1 MLKNK
6 TSIIVTETTRDEL
19 RRIGRKEQTY
29 DQVINEL
36 IKTKQNLE
44 LEIKKTDLSNYQ
56 SHKISVSK
64 SDYS

>member
-1 MLKNK
+1 MLRNK
-6 TSIIVTETTRDEL
+6 TSIIVENSTRNEL

-36 IKTKQNLE
+36 IKIKQNLE

-56 SHKISVSK
+56 SRKLQVSK

>member
-1 MLKNK
+1 MIKNK
-6 TSIIVTETTRDEL
+6 TSIIVTGITRDEL

-44 LEIKKTDLSNYQ
+44 LEIKKTDLSNQQ
-56 SHKISVSK
+56 SHKLSVSK

>member
-1 MLKNK
+1 MIKNK
-6 TSIIVTETTRDEL
+6 TSIIVTGSTRDEL

-56 SHKISVSK
+56 SHKLSVSK

>member
-1 MLKNK
+1 MFRNK
-6 TSIIVTETTRDEL
+6 TSIIVAGSTRDEL

-36 IKTKQNLE
+36 IKIKQNVE
-44 LEIKKTDLSNYQ
+44 LGIKKTDLPDYPSR
-56 SHKISVSK
+56 KLSVSK

>member
-1 MLKNK
+1 MIKNK
-6 TSIIVTETTRDEL
+6 TSIIVTGTTRDEL

-44 LEIKKTDLSNYQ
+44 LEIKKTDLSNQQ
-56 SHKISVSK
+56 SHKLSVSK
-64 SDYS
+64 SHYS

>member
-1 MLKNK
+1 MIKNK
-6 TSIIVTETTRDEL
+6 TSRIVTGTTRDEL

-44 LEIKKTDLSNYQ
+44 LEIKKTDLSNQQ
-56 SHKISVSK
+56 SHKLSVSK
-64 SDYS
+64 SHYS

>member
-1 MLKNK
+1 MIKNK
-6 TSIIVTETTRDEL
+6 TSIIVTGTTRDEL

-44 LEIKKTDLSNYQ
+44 LEIKKTDLSNQQ
-56 SHKISVSK
+56 SHKLSVSK

>member
-1 MLKNK
+1 MIKNK
-6 TSIIVTETTRDEL
+6 TSIIVTGTTRDEL

-44 LEIKKTDLSNYQ
+44 LEIKKTDLSNQQ
-56 SHKISVSK
+56 SHKLSVSK
-64 SDYS
+64 TDYS